1 MVSTVVWVVLEAPGL
16 KAPTVTPCN
25 FMQFRKAAN
34 AELFAP
40 FGPRALGLET
50 CARLKSL
57 LETRVVAEASG
68 TRRRLPTGAGGR
80 SLAGR
85 GRPAESTRGRS
96 ATIRPL
102 RQRDAVLG
110 EAGLECRCRLRSGG

>member
-40 FGPRALGLET
+40 FGPLVPLGW
-50 CARLKSL
+50 RL
-57 LETRVVAEASG
+57 AHA
-68 TRRRLPTGAGGR
+68 
-80 SLAGR
+80 
-85 GRPAESTRGRS
+85 
-96 ATIRPL
+96 
-102 RQRDAVLG
+102 
-110 EAGLECRCRLRSGG
+110 